1 MGLNRGHYIS
11 VVKSHGFWF
20 LFDDEQV
27 EVRNFFDSSNP
38 FKLGKSGHKTV
49 IYFSFKKIEVSNF
62 EEFYGLTQDTNKK
75 SETSYILFYESRES

>member
-27 EVRNFFDSSNP
+27 EVERKNKQKYLAFNAISFI
-38 FKLGKSGHKTV
+38 LIV
-49 IYFSFKKIEVSNF
+49 IFLIRIENRSFQFRGI
-62 EEFYGLTQDTNKK
+62 LRLDTRH
-75 SETSYILFYESRES
+75 E